1 MKKRFFKS
9 ISLLAVF
16 LPWVAFANDD
26 LTSERENQSV
36 ELTNIETGNA
46 NSETLKVPVTA
57 NVSGNVLNVRFTGTV
72 PLASV
77 SVTNTSMGT
86 SVNQSLSAPTGTT
99 LSVPVVSGSY
109 VVSVY
114 NNGNGQGVSGGFIV
128 NEGEE

>member
-77 SVTNTSMGT
+77 SVTNTSTGA

>member
-77 SVTNTSMGT
+77 SVTNTSTGT

>member
-1 MKKRFFKS
+1 MRILHLKAL
-9 ISLLAVF
+9 LLAGIVP
-16 LPWVAFANDD
+16 LCSFANDD
-26 LTSERENQSV
+26 VTAEEQQTV
-36 ELTNIETGNA
+36 ELVNNGAATADEN
-46 NSETLKVPVTA
+46 TLKVPVAA

-77 SVTNTSMGT
+77 SVTNTSTGT

-114 NNGNGQGVSGGFIV
+114 NNGSGQGVSGGFIV
-128 NEGEE
+128 NDSEE

>member
-114 NNGNGQGVSGGFIV
+114 NNSNGQGVSGGFIV

>member
-77 SVTNTSMGT
+77 SVTNTSTGT

-99 LSVPVVSGSY
+99 LSVPVVTGSY

-128 NEGEE
+128 NDSEE

>member
-1 MKKRFFKS
+1 MKKYFLFLG
-9 ISLLAVF
+9 IALAATAP
-16 LPWVAFANDD
+16 LALSANDD
-26 LTSERENQSV
+26 DNLTTEENQEVVLSNV
-36 ELTNIETGNA
+36 
-46 NSETLKVPVTA
+46 NSTADENTLKVPVTA

-77 SVTNTSMGT
+77 SVTNTSTGA

-128 NEGEE
+128 NDSEE